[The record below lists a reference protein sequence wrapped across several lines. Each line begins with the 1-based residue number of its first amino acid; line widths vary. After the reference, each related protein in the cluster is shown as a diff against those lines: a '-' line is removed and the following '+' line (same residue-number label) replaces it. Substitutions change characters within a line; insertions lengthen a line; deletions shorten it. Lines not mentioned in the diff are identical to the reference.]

1 MNTEQIEHFVMR
13 YLESM
18 ECQVME
24 KTPVYVTVKLSEQ
37 ADRALTNR
45 PYYWGFVDRTGAEP
59 ETMRFTFVFDPAKLP
74 PERGPVSYVTAPAG
88 QPPASGG
95 TNQPDGGQDSIMG
108 RYFGVAPAFTGGGG
122 GIGRIPRENVH
133 YGSPRLESMMRAAA
147 EQGRFIA
154 LFDQGYAE
162 HRPISRGPKRS
173 LAYEPWLMLNL
184 KVEFAC
190 DLKREEIHSLGISLY
205 NGAIQE
211 GFMEQLQ
218 QRDMSPKLPNHVHTV
233 PSRFTVD
240 QGILL
245 IEDHLNELLKDIDLT
260 WAIEASERL
269 EEELDLLDA
278 YYIPLLKQEQE
289 QEAARA
295 AQEAAPAVVPTII
308 NKPPSS
314 LILPE
319 DKEQQKESEQEQT
332 ESSVP
337 MSIQE
342 QYNMRRKELEWQ
354 FEPRIE
360 IHLINAA
367 LVHLP
372 HEQS

>member
-1 MNTEQIEHFVMR
+1 MNTQQIENFVMR

-24 KTPVYVTVKLSEQ
+24 KTSVYVTVKLSEQ

-59 ETMRFTFVFDPAKLP
+59 ETMRFTFVFDPTKLP
-74 PERGPVSYVTAPAG
+74 PERGPVSYVTAPVG
-88 QPPASGG
+88 QPSGSAASD
-95 TNQPDGGQDSIMG
+95 QGQDPILG

-133 YGSPRLESMMRAAA
+133 YGSPRLESMMQAAA
-147 EQGRFIA
+147 EQGQFVS

-162 HRPISRGPKRS
+162 HRPVSRGPKRS

-190 DLKREEIHSLGISLY
+190 DLKREEIHSFGISLHS
-205 NGAIQE
+205 GHLVEQ
-211 GFMEQLQ
+211 FMEELQ

-233 PSRFTVD
+233 PSRFTFE
-240 QGILL
+240 QGVLL
-245 IEDHLNELLKDIDLT
+245 IEDHLKQLLQDIDLA

-269 EEELDLLDA
+269 EEELDRLDA

-289 QEAARA
+289 AKAAGNSQELAPQAGAARKA
-295 AQEAAPAVVPTII
+295 AKDKGAMVNLHLPTSSDPKE
-308 NKPPSS
+308 NEEESDGPSMMS
-314 LILPE
+314 LE
-319 DKEQQKESEQEQT
+319 
-332 ESSVP
+332 
-337 MSIQE
+337 E
-342 QYNMRRKELEWQ
+342 QYNMRRQELEWQ

-360 IHLINAA
+360 VHLINAA
-367 LVHLP
+367 LIHLP
-372 HEQS
+372 YGQS